1 MKKIIVLV
9 SLFLLSCNSSK
20 KVNNETSFENIYKS
34 EIGGKTQFG
43 FEIVDSNEGYLEL
56 INRLN
61 LNDLED
67 EKLLEPN
74 FEENNIL
81 VSYLGERNTGGYSI
95 EVESLYWKEKVLYVK
110 TREIKPGKGEMVT
123 MAITKPYC
131 ISLIPK
137 TKKIVY
143 K

>member
-1 MKKIIVLV
+1 MKKAFVET
-9 SLFLLSCNSSK
+9 
-20 KVNNETSFENIYKS
+20 KVI
-34 EIGGKTQFG
+34 
-43 FEIVDSNEGYLEL
+43 SNDTF
-56 INRLN
+56 NR
-61 LNDLED
+61 
-67 EKLLEPN
+67 K
-74 FEENNIL
+74 NNIL

>member
-9 SLFLLSCNSSK
+9 SLILLSCNATK
-20 KVNNETSFENIYKS
+20 KVYNKTSFENIYKNS
-34 EIGGKTQFG
+34 TGGKAQFG
-43 FEIVDSNEGYLEL
+43 HEIIHSNEGYLEL

-61 LNDLED
+61 LSDLED

-74 FEENNIL
+74 FEENDIL
-81 VSYLGERNTGGYSI
+81 VVYLGERNTGGYSI
-95 EVESLYWKEKVLYVK
+95 EIESLFWKENVLYVK
-110 TREIKPGKGEMVT
+110 SKEIKPGKGEIVT
-123 MAITKPYC
+123 MVITKPYC

-137 TKKIVY
+137 TEKIVV